1 MVSHNPA
8 HWMSFGKEAKHET
21 CCANLRHHSHN
32 FLSKEKMFHARG
44 TLKSWWHGVLA
55 VLWTEE
61 VLTSHTH
68 THRWISS
75 LDTIDRPH
83 EKESS
88 IPPKRL
94 ESNHRAAPFLVSPL
108 PLLPSRLSCLSSI
121 LWHTYFRSEKHVG
134 WYTWELLISA
144 FGICGELFKN
154 SD

>member
-8 HWMSFGKEAKHET
+8 HWMSFRKEAKHET

-32 FLSKEKMFHARG
+32 FLSNEKMFHARG

-68 THRWISS
+68 TQVDFLIRHYWQATWKRIEHPSKKAGKQPPCS
-75 LDTIDRPH
+75 L
-83 EKESS
+83 
-88 IPPKRL
+88 L
-94 ESNHRAAPFLVSPL
+94 LVSLL
-108 PLLPSRLSCLSSI
+108 PLLPSRLSCFSSI
-121 LWHTYFRSEKHVG
+121 LWHTYFRSEKHVR